1 MTFLHPILLG
11 LGGACVAIP
20 IVIHLLMRRRR
31 KPVRWAAMRFLLEA
45 YKQRQRRVRL
55 EQLLLLAARCLLVAL
70 IALAVGRPMLGGESG
85 DGLGSREVYLLI
97 DNSLASA
104 IRRADGVAELD
115 ASIAEAR
122 AMIEGLDGARGDRA
136 ALITLGGPAEAVVF
150 PATTDL
156 ALVERRLAE
165 LRPTDSA
172 MDLAGGLALMPTVA
186 TEDEATR
193 ATAAIFSAFREGSVG
208 RAPAL
213 GGLRSGVRLAAG
225 APAEAALSNTGLG
238 ALALLRPVVVAGESV
253 GGAGQVRAGLVRS
266 GEGVDAAFA
275 TTVRIVALAEG
286 SPREVGSAVVRWTP
300 GQSEAET
307 TIDIDLAGLGVGGRL
322 VLRAEIDRD
331 ANERDNTAWAV
342 LDVREQLRVAVVGT
356 RRFGARPGIADF
368 GPSDWVGLAMEPEGA
383 PNGRPAAREIEVEV
397 VDAARLEG
405 GTLAGFD
412 AVIVAEPGRVRGD
425 GWGAIG
431 AFRQRG
437 GAVVLAAS
445 PVLGAQLWTEPAA
458 AALGLDWAI
467 AREPTEVD
475 PDHQTLAAP
484 RADAEDLLWFVR
496 GELGELA
503 ETVSVQRLLGV
514 EAGAEAEVLLAAGDG
529 SPVLVVSGPGGA
541 GSRAGTVALLTTAI
555 DLEWTDL
562 PARPLMVPLLQEL
575 VRGSVGRGASRGAAV
590 AGSRV
595 VVPAGAIE
603 IERHAE
609 PGAGSLGAVTAV
621 DPSTGLTR
629 TPMRLGGAFIAR
641 DTTGVGVGALT
652 VQPDAEAGRAGTVGR
667 ERLGAWLSTA
677 VPGGGFAWSDTGAA
691 GQRTASAD
699 RRGDGPGPGLVL
711 LAGALALACV
721 EVCLARLVSH
731 ASRPGAPA

>member
-45 YKQRQRRVRL
+45 YKKRQRRVRL
-55 EQLLLLAARCLLVAL
+55 EQLLLLAARCLLIAL

-85 DGLGSREVYLLI
+85 GGLGSREVYILI

-104 IRRADGVAELD
+104 IRGDDGVTELE

-122 AMIEGLDGARGDRA
+122 AMLEGLDGARGDRA

-172 MDLAGGLALMPTVA
+172 TDLPGGLALVPTAA
-186 TEDEATR
+186 TDDGATR

-208 RAPAL
+208 RAPGLGAL
-213 GGLRSGVRLAAG
+213 RAGVRLAAA

-238 ALALLRPVVVAGESV
+238 ALALLRPVVVAGESESV

-266 GEGVDAAFA
+266 GAGVDAASA
-275 TTVRIVALAEG
+275 TTVRIVALAGG

-300 GQSEAET
+300 GQAEAET

-342 LDVREQLRVAVVGT
+342 LDVREQLRIAVVGT

-383 PNGRPAAREIEVEV
+383 TNGRPATREIEVEV

-405 GTLAGFD
+405 GALAGFD

-425 GWGAIG
+425 GWAAIG

-458 AALGLDWAI
+458 AALGLDWTI

-475 PDHQTLAAP
+475 ADHQTLAAP
-484 RADAEDLLWFVR
+484 RADGEDLLWFVR

-503 ETVSVQRLLGV
+503 GTVSVQRLLGV
-514 EAGAEAEVLLAAGDG
+514 DAGADAEVLLAADDG
-529 SPVLVVSGPGGA
+529 SPVLLVSGPGGA
-541 GSRAGTVALLTTAI
+541 ASRAGTVALLTTAI

-575 VRGSVGRGASRGAAV
+575 VRGSVGRGVSRGAAV

-603 IERHAE
+603 IERDAE
-609 PGAGSLGAVTAV
+609 LAAGSAGAVTAV

-641 DTTGVGVGALT
+641 DRSGVGVGALT
-652 VQPDAEAGRAGTVGR
+652 VQPAAEAGRAGTVGR
-667 ERLGAWLSTA
+667 ERVGAWLSTA
-677 VPGGGFAWSDTGAA
+677 VPGGGFAWSDA
-691 GQRTASAD
+691 GVAGPRTASTD
-699 RRGDGPGPGLVL
+699 RRADGPGLVL

-721 EVCLARLVSH
+721 ELCLARLVSH
-731 ASRPGAPA
+731 ASRPGVAA